1 MSPIANKEQYNATL
15 ERLSADSAYRAS
27 PEGRQAEQALREFHA
42 QYTQQREQE
51 AASFREG
58 LDLTPTQAPEAN
70 IRVMVPGGGIVR
82 RPGTQ
87 EAPTETGML
96 ENAAARG
103 VDIQTGAPAS
113 IRAKAGLLGS
123 DPEAAALALEG
134 LISEELKKAG
144 VSLPEGV
151 PSVFQD
157 ESTGRLAY
165 FRPQPDG
172 TLKPTLVNPPGIE
185 MGDLG
190 ENAPG
195 AVALA
200 AEVGASIGGAMAGG
214 AAGGV
219 PGAVAGATG
228 ATAVAVPVLENAR
241 KEIARSFG
249 VPEEAVEQ
257 ITNDEILK
265 KTLMSAGFEA
275 AVPGAMGL
283 VNRVRNRYIVG
294 GGRFTDEDITQF
306 EKLLGEQA
314 SDLAQ
319 LAQRTGVRLEGDVA
333 AATGDPYLI
342 AMGSLARSRARGGEA
357 LARSVA
363 DIQARFD
370 ETRALDSLL
379 GNNVPGAPVLLDPA
393 TAGAAVKTTLRQ
405 PLEAAEARLA
415 RRETGLEEAAGRIRV
430 PSTYQTYSGVQ
441 EDLAGRYRNLEATE
455 ESAWGRFRSASGYNA
470 DTGVSSV
477 ALVNTGETPVKQA
490 LASLDE
496 QGQQAL
502 SASLEASQRSF
513 VSDLGYRVPDA
524 KTVEEDAVLREVLAN
539 PNARPEMVQRA
550 QQYLSDTAATPPMTP
565 ERMMQDTL
573 DLNQLHFLLSHLKK
587 EKRAIQNNASALG
600 WRTGDLNKV
609 ISAVETQI
617 RGGGMVNR
625 TGGQPLSVID
635 AAEVSSSFLQANAAT
650 VNKAMFNENKVAREL
665 ISADSNGKFK
675 TSPEAIRGMLFTRGN
690 PTNLNAILGTTGP
703 SPSARA
709 GLLGELE
716 SLYKATVLP
725 EGRFSQAAH
734 DNFMRDYSGHLRILT
749 GREAGTPRINNVAEF
764 GALVRQAENT
774 AKSVQASLKKTFGDA
789 LSNDNQFGTDI
800 AKALFSGGQR
810 RYTPDQ
816 VNELV
821 RRLNRDAPE
830 LLGDIRY
837 HTSDFIRS
845 RMVNKDGQL
854 DAGALNAF
862 LNNNRANLT
871 SLYGGDYVA
880 GLDLLN
886 RHMQRSLRAEVG
898 KAPVEELQTPAMM
911 AFRTLFGPL
920 STTQRRLT
928 ALQRADRSFKQSSLL
943 NMVGD
948 PEALR
953 KYLQLNRQTPGSIA
967 RLNTFLEL
975 GASIDDLP
983 ERDQEMV
990 QLIRQRN
997 PNFGL

>member
-1 MSPIANKEQYNATL
+1 MPTVRVRTPDGSTVTVNA
-15 ERLSADSAYRAS
+15 
-27 PEGRQAEQALREFHA
+27 PEGATDAQILAFAKQQYEQNTQAQQAF
-42 QYTQQREQE
+42 REQV
-51 AASFREG
+51 
-58 LDLTPTQAPEAN
+58 DVTPTQAPETN
-70 IRVMVPGGGIVR
+70 VRVMVPGGGIVR
-82 RPGTQ
+82 RPGTA
-87 EAPTETGML
+87 EAPTETGKL
-96 ENAAARG
+96 LNAAERG

-123 DPEAAALALEG
+123 DPEAASLALEG

-144 VSLPEGV
+144 VRLPEGV
-151 PSVFQD
+151 PAVFQD

-172 TLKPTLVNPPGIE
+172 TLKPTLVNPPGVE

-200 AEVGASIGGAMAGG
+200 AEVGASIGGALVGG
-214 AAGGV
+214 ALGAAEVIGA
-219 PGAVAGATG
+219 PAGAVTG
-228 ATAVAVPVLENAR
+228 GMMATAAAIPLIENAR

-249 VPEEAVEQ
+249 VPDEIVDQ
-257 ITNDEILK
+257 ITNDEILQ
-265 KTLMSAGFEA
+265 KTLVGMGFELGGP
-275 AVPGAMGL
+275 VAMGAL
-283 VNRVRNRYIVG
+283 NWLRNRYIVG
-294 GGRFTDEDITQF
+294 GGRFTEEDIAEF
-306 EKLLGEQA
+306 ERLIGEQA
-314 SDLAQ
+314 KDLTEIAK
-319 LAQRTGVRLEGDVA
+319 RTGVRMEGDLGS
-333 AATGDPYLI
+333 ATGDPYLI

-379 GNNVPGAPVLLDPA
+379 GNNVPGAPVILDPA
-393 TAGAAVKTTLRQ
+393 TAGAAAKTTLRR
-405 PLEAAEARLA
+405 PLTAAEERVA
-415 RRETGLEEAAGRIRV
+415 RREMGLEEAAGRIQV

-477 ALVNTGETPVKQA
+477 AVLNTGDTPIKRA
-490 LASLDE
+490 LESLDE

-513 VSDLGYRVPDA
+513 VSDLGYRAPDTEA
-524 KTVEEDAVLREVLAN
+524 AQEALNLQRVLLNEPGVTPRQVEQALAFKESGMMEE
-539 PNARPEMVQRA
+539 A
-550 QQYLSDTAATPPMTP
+550 LSPQ
-565 ERMMQDTL
+565 RMMQDTL

-617 RGGGMVNR
+617 REGGMVNR
-625 TGGQPLSVID
+625 SNGQALGTLD
-635 AAEVSSSFLQANAAT
+635 AAEVASSFLQANSAT

-665 ISADSNGKFK
+665 ISLNSNGKFK
-675 TSPEAIRGMLFTRGN
+675 TSPEDIRGILFTPGSSS
-690 PTNLNAILGTTGP
+690 NLNSILGSTGP
-703 SPSARA
+703 SPATRA

-716 SLYKATVLP
+716 SLYKTSVLDDA
-725 EGRFSQAAH
+725 GRFSQAAH
-734 DNFMRDYSGHLRILT
+734 DRFMREYSGHLRILT

-774 AKSVQASLKKTFGDA
+774 AKSVQATLRKTFGDI
-789 LSNDNQFGTDI
+789 LTSDNQFGTDI
-800 AKALFSGGQR
+800 ARALFSGGQR

-837 HTSDFIRS
+837 HASDFIRS
-845 RMVNKDGQL
+845 KMVGKDGQL

-880 GLDLLN
+880 GLDLMN
-886 RHMQRSLRAEVG
+886 RHMQRSLRGEMG
-898 KAPVEELQTPAMM
+898 KAPAEELQTPAMM

-928 ALQRADRSFKQSSLL
+928 AAQRADRAFKQASLL

-948 PEALR
+948 PESLR

-975 GASIDDLP
+975 GARVDDLP
-983 ERDQEMV
+983 EQEQQMV
-990 QLIRQRN
+990 EMIRRRN
-997 PNFGL
+997 PNFAM